1 MAQHSDILDQQERLR
16 GPFVCSVALH
26 ASLVVAV
33 LGTALVQAR
42 HPHEQWGSLNGGGF
56 GSVTVSPVAHIPLPT
71 ESGPVNPVAN
81 DTPSRVPTPPSTP
94 KAKAQPKVKA
104 PPPDAIPLPSRNAER
119 RPSPAASAPN
129 KFREQQQDLPSQL
142 YSASGQRLNSP
153 LIGMAGGGGVGIGNN
168 SPFGTQFG
176 DYANILRNRV
186 GQAWRTGDLRINSAS
201 PVVVTF
207 TIMRDGSVPER
218 SVQVKG
224 RSGNAALDISAQRA
238 ILDAQPFPPLP
249 AGYGRSSADVEFT
262 FDYLRR

>member
-1 MAQHSDILDQQERLR
+1 MAQRADILDQQERLR

-26 ASLVVAV
+26 VSLLALV

-42 HPHEQWGSLNGGGF
+42 HPHDQWGSLNGGGF
-56 GSVTVSPVAHIPLPT
+56 GSVTVNPVARIPLPT

-81 DTPSRVPTPPSTP
+81 DTPSRAPTPPPTP
-94 KAKAQPKVKA
+94 KAKAQAKVKA

-129 KFREQQQDLPSQL
+129 KFREQQQDLTNQL
-142 YSASGQRLNSP
+142 YSPSGQRLNSP
-153 LIGMAGGGGVGIGNN
+153 MIGMAGGGGVGIGNN

-176 DYANILRNRV
+176 AYADTLRSRV
-186 GQAWRTGDLRINSAS
+186 GQAWRTGELRISSAN

-207 TIMRDGSVPER
+207 TILRDGSVPEK
-218 SVQVKG
+218 SVQVRG

-249 AGYGRSSADVEFT
+249 AGFGRSSAEVEFT

>member
-1 MAQHSDILDQQERLR
+1 
-16 GPFVCSVALH
+16 
-26 ASLVVAV
+26 
-33 LGTALVQAR
+33 
-42 HPHEQWGSLNGGGF
+42 
-56 GSVTVSPVAHIPLPT
+56 
-71 ESGPVNPVAN
+71 VNPVAN
-81 DTPSRVPTPPSTP
+81 DTPSRAPTPPPTP
-94 KAKAQPKVKA
+94 KAKAQAKVKA

-153 LIGMAGGGGVGIGNN
+153 MIGMAGGGGVGIGTNA
-168 SPFGTQFG
+168 PFGAEFG
-176 DYANILRNRV
+176 DYANIVRDRV
-186 GQAWRTGDLRINSAS
+186 GRAWHTGDLRISSAN

-207 TIMRDGSVPER
+207 TILRDGSVPEK

-249 AGYGRSSADVEFT
+249 QAYTRSSKDVEFI
-262 FDYLRR
+262 FDLRR

>member
-1 MAQHSDILDQQERLR
+1 MAQRADILDQRERLR
-16 GPFVCSVALH
+16 GPFLGSVVLHVSVLAAALG
-26 ASLVVAV
+26 A
-33 LGTALVQAR
+33 ALAQAG

-56 GSVTVSPVAHIPLPT
+56 GAVTVNPVARIPLPT

-81 DTPSRVPTPPSTP
+81 DTESRAPTPPPKP
-94 KAKAQPKVKA
+94 KAQAKAKV

-119 RPSPAASAPN
+119 RPAQPASAPN
-129 KFREQQQDLPSQL
+129 KFREQQQDLTNQV
-142 YSASGQRLNSP
+142 YSPSGQRLNSP
-153 LIGMAGGGGVGIGNN
+153 MIGMAGGGGVGIGNN

-176 DYANILRNRV
+176 EYANILRSRV
-186 GQAWRTGDLRINSAS
+186 GQAWRTGELRISSAN

-207 TIMRDGSVPER
+207 TILRDGSVPEK
-218 SVQVKG
+218 SVQVRG

-249 AGYGRSSADVEFT
+249 AGFGRSSAEVEFT